1 MFGQVRRAV
10 PAILSMAGILAA
22 AACTSAH
29 ASSTASQ
36 SHAPA
41 PRVSVSPSAPP
52 PAAALAGGACLL
64 LDYKVINA
72 ALGTQFDVDASAQ
85 KSGTYT
91 CVVQGIAP
99 QPDLALSITATSLTS
114 ADFVAQVK
122 PSGSTSVTK
131 LGKVGYS
138 AAIKATASA
147 GPSVEVGWLSGNNR
161 LIILRYTAATGKPA
175 AQLTNALVS
184 LARKVDATTV

>member
-29 ASSTASQ
+29 ASSTPSQ

-41 PRVSVSPSAPP
+41 PLVSVSPSAPP
-52 PAAALAGGACLL
+52 PAALAGGACLL

-147 GPSVEVGWLSGNNR
+147 GPSVEVGWLSGNDR